1 MPPSPRV
8 PLPPHRHIGTDADP
22 LTSETG
28 PHRRMSCYLQGF
40 LPLPHL
46 PMGRIL
52 LLRYSPMMSRILART
67 FSLSL
72 TCWVMP
78 ACSRCNCAMRV
89 PHSADFRPSS

>member
-1 MPPSPRV
+1 MKDCNESAFIWKILDHLIFVEGSAGSRLSISEDRV
-8 PLPPHRHIGTDADP
+8 EVIPLLNRTQLLHA
-22 LTSETG
+22 
-28 PHRRMSCYLQGF
+28 
-40 LPLPHL
+40 LPH
-46 PMGRIL
+46 
-52 LLRYSPMMSRILART
+52 SPMMSRILART

>member
-1 MPPSPRV
+1 MPPSLRV
-8 PLPPHRHIGTDADP
+8 PLPPRWRIVTDADP

-46 PMGRIL
+46 PMGRVL
-52 LLRYSPMMSRILART
+52 LLRYSPIMSRILART

-72 TCWVMP
+72 TCW
-78 ACSRCNCAMRV
+78 ATLSCAAF
-89 PHSADFRPSS
+89 S